1 MAHMTD
7 RRFRSLLADGVRR
20 TTIAVEMPSSRAPA
34 GLEPAAEAWSLMTEL
49 FQAHAR
55 PGWSA
60 AAAECEL
67 SPPQARALLCLDEAE
82 GMPMRRLACA
92 LHCDNS
98 NVTGI
103 VDRLEDRGL
112 VERRVDP
119 ADRRV
124 KRLVL
129 TADGSAL
136 RDELRTRLAQ
146 PPEPLQRLSP
156 DEQRAL
162 RALMR
167 RVLGR

>member
-1 MAHMTD
+1 MDTAMARIH
-7 RRFRSLLADGVRR
+7 S
-20 TTIAVEMPSSRAPA
+20 PA
-34 GLEPAAEAWSLMTEL
+34 RLEPAAEAWSLMTEL
-49 FQAHAR
+49 FQAHGR
-55 PGWSA
+55 PRWTA
-60 AAAECEL
+60 VAAEFEL
-67 SPPQARALLCLDEAE
+67 SPPQAMALLCLDPAE

-129 TADGSAL
+129 TSEGAAL
-136 RDELRTRLAQ
+136 RGELRARLAQ
-146 PPEPLQRLSP
+146 PPEPLRQLSAG
-156 DEQRAL
+156 EQLAL
-162 RALMR
+162 RDLMR
-167 RVLGR
+167 RALGR